1 MTVHAHE
8 NLLVSLDLAEVRGDL
23 ARLSVAQTETINR
36 AKIRLA
42 QGDASVAL
50 AVESILALTVTMPA
64 YRFAEA
70 SKAITKLAKKAAKRG
85 LPVPMIEE
93 VARETRDDDESVWIT
108 ARLLGATPTLNG
120 WRCLAT
126 IVPWLDSDKVQ
137 HATVCT
143 ASGVDYLPEWSAHPE
158 RCEHCNTNRR
168 RAMTFV
174 LGHEDGRSIQVGRSC
189 LNDYIG
195 TDALAAWFVWSEL
208 REIEHEYSGLGYDYT
223 AHAQWLAN
231 NASAATKRDTTPRKL
246 PTLESF
252 LESVA
257 AEIRVNG
264 YKPSDRFSGEEG
276 TGRAVARAM
285 KLAQH
290 ERPIAVDNA
299 TMKKTIA
306 WLDEL
311 VGRDVDAVSDYEN
324 AVLDAA
330 ARSSVGGVRMLDANV
345 LASAISAARRPVQRN
360 ECLPGVQVGDRV
372 DLQLT
377 VERELGWAVQCR
389 DSEGRCVLLR
399 GCRGYMQP
407 DAQIHASAEVDSLG
421 YYRGVRQTILSRAQ
435 ITPAQ

>member
-1 MTVHAHE
+1 MTAHAHE
-8 NLLVSLDLAEVRGDL
+8 NLLVSLDLAESKGEL

-42 QGDASVAL
+42 HGDASVAL

-64 YRFAEA
+64 YRFDEA

-93 VARETRDDDESVWIT
+93 VSRETRNDESVWVI
-108 ARLLGATPTLNG
+108 ARLLGAAPTLNG

-126 IVPWLDSDKVQ
+126 IVPWLDGDKVQ

-174 LGHEDGRSIQVGRSC
+174 LGHEDGRTTQVGRSC

-208 REIEHEYSGLGYDYT
+208 REIEHEFTGLGYDYT
-223 AHAQWLAN
+223 AHAQWLAD
-231 NASAATKRDTTPRKL
+231 NAAAATKRDTTPRKL
-246 PTLESF
+246 PTLELF

-264 YKPSDRFSGEEG
+264 YKSSDRFTGEEG
-276 TGRAVARAM
+276 TGRTVARAM

-290 ERPIAVDNA
+290 EQPIAVDSETA
-299 TMKKTIA
+299 KKTIA

-345 LASAISAARRPVQRN
+345 LASAISAARRPAQRN
-360 ECLPGVQVGDRV
+360 ECLPGVRVGDRV

-399 GCRGYMQP
+399 GRCNMQP
-407 DAQIHASAEVDSLG
+407 DAQIQVSAEVDALG
-421 YYRGVRQTILSRAQ
+421 FYRGIRQTILSRAQ
-435 ITPAQ
+435 ITQVQ